1 LISFG
6 YQNGEAKAVIQDIRK
21 YEQTR
26 ESLALLK
33 ILAQSRKSLN
43 KGDVRLAGD
52 VFNELKTKMKHDSTS

>member
-1 LISFG
+1 MVIT
-6 YQNGEAKAVIQDIRK
+6 QNGEAKAVIQDIRK